1 MIRFSSVFL
10 ASAFSASLAFA
21 AGSDDPI
28 PPTPSP
34 TSTECPRGQVWDEG
48 RRICVGA
55 RSSALDDDLRY
66 NAVRELAYAG
76 KLDHASD
83 VLDAMQ
89 AGDDRVLTYRG
100 FIARQ
105 QGDWAQALAYY
116 QDALRANPDNILARS
131 YMGQG
136 YVLQGEIPAAQVQ
149 LQEIRDRG
157 GRGSWAEAS
166 LLRALRTGQTS
177 AY

>member
-1 MIRFSSVFL
+1 MIRSSSVFL
-10 ASAFSASLAFA
+10 ATVFSASLAFA
-21 AGSDDPI
+21 VGSDDPT
-28 PPTPSP
+28 PLKPSP
-34 TSTECPRGQVWDEG
+34 TSTECPRGQIWDEG
-48 RRICVGA
+48 RRMCVGA
-55 RSSALDDDLRY
+55 RSSMLDDDQRY
-66 NAVRELAYAG
+66 DAVRELAYAG
-76 KLDHASD
+76 KLDHARD

-116 QDALRANPDNILARS
+116 EGALRTNPDNILARS

-136 YVLQGEIPAAQVQ
+136 FVLQGEIVSAQQQ

-157 GRGSWAEAS
+157 GRDTWAEAS